1 MKRIKKL
8 FSLFIVTLIIPFVVH
23 ADCGNIIYKDYK
35 AKVSN
40 KNGAI
45 TYDINYNDETKKYE
59 YKKQNFIIPYGEEV
73 LIDSD
78 GIKTKDIYFLNIIYK
93 EEMYSVK
100 SSDLVNSK
108 DFKKEKIELE
118 QSEYYTVKDVE
129 VRKGPSVLYDVA
141 GTIKA
146 DTNIK
151 LEKGLNLENRVDSQE
166 GAWIYIS
173 DGKVSGYIY
182 HEICANEEIV
192 IGKKANNKQELYY
205 IGNQKEFT
213 FGEKLKIKYIVE
225 YAHYYKEYYIEK
237 NNKQIILKEEF
248 VGTKYEHKLKIL
260 ALDYEY
266 LTLKSLDNDKELE
279 KKDYLTEGKEYNI
292 KYYNS
297 DGYTENYFIEIN
309 NKMYILSNGI
319 YDNPENLDYSLIVYE
334 KEDKYTFDEDRYY
347 RFETN
352 KEYQILEKGKEIVGY
367 KLLNADDI
375 YYNKELGFIYKNRS
389 EIEEE
394 QQEENKEPIYVPEN
408 EPDNDIKEVEG
419 ISVKDYILLCLGGTV
434 AISIIAII
442 ILICIN
448 KNKNKERDN
457 S

>member
-23 ADCGNIIYKDYK
+23 ANCGNLSYKDYK

-59 YKKQNFIIPYGEEV
+59 YKKKDFIIPYGEEV

-78 GIKTKDIYFLNIIYK
+78 GIKTKDIYFLYIIYK

-141 GTIKA
+141 GVIKK

-151 LEKGLNLENRVDSQE
+151 LEEGLNFENRGERQE

-182 HEICANEEIV
+182 HESCANAELV

-225 YAHYYKEYYIEK
+225 YAHDNEYYIEK
-237 NNKQIILKEEF
+237 NNKQIILSEENI
-248 VGTKYEHKLKIL
+248 GIKYEHKLMIL

-292 KYYNS
+292 KYYN
-297 DGYTENYFIEIN
+297 TE
-309 NKMYILSNGI
+309 
-319 YDNPENLDYSLIVYE
+319 E
-334 KEDKYTFDEDRYY
+334 KEIWTKYQ
-347 RFETN
+347 
-352 KEYQILEKGKEIVGY
+352 K
-367 KLLNADDI
+367 
-375 YYNKELGFIYKNRS
+375 
-389 EIEEE
+389 
-394 QQEENKEPIYVPEN
+394 
-408 EPDNDIKEVEG
+408 
-419 ISVKDYILLCLGGTV
+419 
-434 AISIIAII
+434 
-442 ILICIN
+442 
-448 KNKNKERDN
+448 
-457 S
+457 

>member
-23 ADCGNIIYKDYK
+23 ADCGNIIYKDYRV
-35 AKVSN
+35 KVSN
-40 KNGAI
+40 KNGAT
-45 TYDINYNDETKKYE
+45 TYDINYNEETKKYE
-59 YKKQNFIIPYGEEV
+59 YKKENFVIPYGEEV
-73 LIDSD
+73 LIVID
-78 GIKTKDIYFLNIIYK
+78 GIKTNDIYFLSIEYK
-93 EEMYSVK
+93 EEIYSVK
-100 SSDLVNSK
+100 SSDLINIK
-108 DFKKEKIELE
+108 EFKKEKIELE
-118 QSEYYTVKDVE
+118 NSKYYTVKDVE
-129 VRKGPSVLYDVA
+129 VRKGPGVLYDVA

-182 HEICANEEIV
+182 HEMCK
-192 IGKKANNKQELYY
+192 GKALSLGTKVNYDIYY
-205 IGNQKEFT
+205 LGTDEKEFT
-213 FGEKLKIKYIVE
+213 FGEKLNIKYIVE
-225 YAHYYKEYYIEK
+225 YAHDNEYYIEK

-334 KEDKYTFDEDRYY
+334 KEDKYTFDEERYY

-367 KLLNADDI
+367 KLLNDDDI

-394 QQEENKEPIYVPEN
+394 SEEENKKPIYVPKN

-419 ISVKDYILLCLGGTV
+419 ISVKDYILLCLGGAV